1 MQSVK
6 DELLDFCRGLAG
18 ATEDVKWGHHL
29 VFSVGDKMFAM
40 FDVGESDLLRFKVS
54 EGLFP
59 ILTREPGI
67 SPAPYLARQSWIML
81 DHTRVLPREEI
92 QDLLRESHELV
103 AAKLTRRVRRELG
116 IETQPTRG

>member
-1 MQSVK
+1 MSVK
-6 DELLDFCRGLAG
+6 SELLDFCRALPG
-18 ATEDVKWGHHL
+18 ATEDLKWGHHV

-40 FDVGESDLLRFKVS
+40 FDDGDSDLLRFKVS

-81 DHTRVLPREEI
+81 DHTRVLPREQV

-103 AAKLTRRVRRELG
+103 AARLTRKLRRELG
-116 IETQPTRG
+116 IEAPSARG